1 MLLLKM
7 DKMAVFIKINETFLL
22 TSAKDKDLEPDHEYK
37 KPIVDRFKKI
47 KPDTICLS
55 LNIDQS
61 AGIAFRCGQHN
72 KVSGDLSTEING
84 KNIEIR
90 CDAIFKINIRPQHK
104 ENFLSGKGIWH
115 FDHLKQGE
123 YGDDLLGADVTK
135 GLELKKYTRK
145 HKKWGV
151 MNLVDVIMSNVK
163 TGSKKTDLK

>member
-1 MLLLKM
+1 
-7 DKMAVFIKINETFLL
+7 MAVFIKITESFVLSDSKN
-22 TSAKDKDLEPDHEYK
+22 KDLAPEYK
-37 KPIVDRFKKI
+37 KPIVGRFKKI
-47 KPDTICLS
+47 KPDTICLNMDD
-55 LNIDQS
+55 L
-61 AGIAFRCGQHN
+61 AFKCGLQN
-72 KVSGDLSTEING
+72 KVSGDLSMEING

-123 YGDDLLGADVTK
+123 YGDDLLGVDVTK

-151 MNLVDVIMSNVK
+151 KNLVDVIMSNVK

>member
-1 MLLLKM
+1 MSNK
-7 DKMAVFIKINETFLL
+7 
-22 TSAKDKDLEPDHEYK
+22 KDKDLAPEYK
-37 KPIVDRFKKI
+37 KPIVGRFNKI

-55 LNIDQS
+55 MDNL
-61 AGIAFRCGQHN
+61 AFKCGLQN
-72 KVSGDLSTEING
+72 KVSGDLSMEING

>member
-1 MLLLKM
+1 LSNK
-7 DKMAVFIKINETFLL
+7 
-22 TSAKDKDLEPDHEYK
+22 KDKDLAPEYK
-37 KPIVDRFKKI
+37 KPIVGRFNKI
-47 KPDTICLS
+47 KPDTILLG
-55 LNIDQS
+55 LNINQS
-61 AGIAFRCGQHN
+61 NISFECGQQN
-72 KVSGDLSTEING
+72 KVSGDLSMEVNG
-84 KNIEIR
+84 KNIEIK

-123 YGDDLLGADVTK
+123 YGDDLLGVDVTK

>member
-1 MLLLKM
+1 
-7 DKMAVFIKINETFLL
+7 MAVFIKITESFVLSNK
-22 TSAKDKDLEPDHEYK
+22 KDKDLAPEYK
-37 KPIVDRFKKI
+37 KPIVGRFNKI

-55 LNIDQS
+55 MDNL
-61 AGIAFRCGQHN
+61 AFKCGLQN
-72 KVSGDLSTEING
+72 KVSGDLSMEVNG
-84 KNIEIR
+84 KNIEIK

-123 YGDDLLGADVTK
+123 YGDDLLGGDVTK
-135 GLELKKYTRK
+135 GLELKKYTRE